1 VKGAK
6 KLGVRLGNWLTV
18 EEARRFWRRLHRV
31 GNWIRSNSF
40 SGTYPCRKTE
50 LSRLQAADSRSR
62 E

>member
-31 GNWIRSNSF
+31 GNWIRFNSF
-40 SGTYPCRKTE
+40 PGMFPCRQ
-50 LSRLQAADSRSR
+50 LSAISAARSR
-62 E
+62 FAKP